1 MNKENLDRQN
11 GRLHEKL
18 GVVVYTYNSSNRK
31 QEDHQFNPAWGKL
44 RRPPLENKIKT
55 KGLGALAQVAE
66 CLPSPHKAQGLH
78 PSTVYKHMHKDDNIR
93 ICAYNEIR
101 NHS

>member
-1 MNKENLDRQN
+1 MGGSLVQPS
-11 GRLHEKL
+11 L
-18 GVVVYTYNSSNRK
+18 GKVRET
-31 QEDHQFNPAWGKL
+31 
-44 RRPPLENKIKT
+44 PLENKIKT
-55 KGLGALAQVAE
+55 KGLGAIIQVAE

-93 ICAYNEIR
+93 VCEYNETR